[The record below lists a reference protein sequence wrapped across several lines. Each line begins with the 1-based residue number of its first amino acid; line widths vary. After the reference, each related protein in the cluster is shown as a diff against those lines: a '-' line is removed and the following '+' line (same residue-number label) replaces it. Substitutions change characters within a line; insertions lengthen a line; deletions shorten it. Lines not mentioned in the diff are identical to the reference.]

1 MALSPIEICE
11 DDCGCTTGLNITP
24 FSKQHIKCLGG
35 KYWKKLATDEWKL
48 MKGDEFDLIDQRIM
62 IRSPMTCQTENFRI
76 CKKCFGEQRIRT
88 KFLGITA
95 GQVLT
100 ERLTQLLMRSFHTS
114 GSCEL
119 DLDKTVCKFIKD
131 CLIDIIDDGKLI
143 TLKFNTD
150 DIPDEIRNIRGYLS
164 TEKNLVKFTKLSEQV
179 VNNDVLATVNRVKSL
194 MRKCSGSDLL
204 TPSEYY
210 KDLMSC
216 ILEVGNI
223 YSSFV
228 EMVLA
233 HMFMVSPTEFWRYNQ
248 DKSVVVKLSEKTIAS
263 KISPLLGFAFQPNR
277 RSADELNMT
286 EIEEMEP
293 EDIENLCIHEKI
305 FLNKL

>member
-150 DIPDEIRNIRGYLS
+150 DIPNEIRNIRGYLS

-263 KISPLLGFAFQPNR
+263 KISNLLGFLYHPNAN
-277 RSADELNMT
+277 SVKEIDVKEL
-286 EIEEMEP
+286 EEFEP
-293 EDIENLCIHEKI
+293 NDLENLCIHEKI

>member
-1 MALSPIEICE
+1 M
-11 DDCGCTTGLNITP
+11 
-24 FSKQHIKCLGG
+24 
-35 KYWKKLATDEWKL
+35 
-48 MKGDEFDLIDQRIM
+48 
-62 IRSPMTCQTENFRI
+62 
-76 CKKCFGEQRIRT
+76 
-88 KFLGITA
+88 
-95 GQVLT
+95 
-100 ERLTQLLMRSFHTS
+100 TS

-131 CLIDIIDDGKLI
+131 CLIDIVDDGKLI

-150 DIPDEIRNIRGYLS
+150 DIPNEIRNIRGYLS

-293 EDIENLCIHEKI
+293 EDIEKLCIHEKI